1 MNWNKICILTFA
13 ILIVALIVFYVGHS
27 LGVRHVLNDS
37 EFWVTRFE
45 EPNEEYDYEF
55 YIHLDGKTYARYGY
69 IG

>member
-1 MNWNKICILTFA
+1 MNGNKISILTFA
-13 ILIVALIVFYVGHS
+13 ILIVALMMFCVGHT

-37 EFWVTRFE
+37 EFLVTSFE

-55 YIHLDGKTYARYGY
+55 YINLDGKTYARYGY